1 MAISA
6 RAPASRARHSLRLV
20 DCHFHFAMDTLSATL
35 LLLTIMDPLGNVA
48 TFVAALRSVPQER
61 RLAIIARELVIAL
74 VILIVFLYA
83 GPWLLGLLHL
93 KQEALFISGGIV
105 LFLIA
110 LKMIFPPS
118 RSEGEDAPLE
128 PFIVPLATPMI
139 AGPSVLATLLVL
151 VSTHP
156 DQTSRWLLA
165 LLIAWAITAAVLLCA
180 PAIARVLKEKGSMA
194 VERLMGM
201 LLVMVAVQMFLNG
214 IERYVRP

>member
-1 MAISA
+1 
-6 RAPASRARHSLRLV
+6 
-20 DCHFHFAMDTLSATL
+20 MDTLSATL

-48 TFVAALRSVPQER
+48 TFVSALRPVPQEKR
-61 RLAIIARELVIAL
+61 IRVIARELVIAL
-74 VILIVFLYA
+74 VILVVFLFL
-83 GPWLLGLLHL
+83 GKSLLGLLHL

-118 RSEGEDAPLE
+118 HREEVQLME
-128 PFIVPLATPMI
+128 PFIVPLATPMV

-151 VSTHP
+151 VSTQPEHLW
-156 DQTSRWLLA
+156 RWFAA
-165 LLIAWAITAAVLLCA
+165 LMIAWTITSAVLLCA
-180 PAIARVLKEKGSMA
+180 PAIARVLKEKGSLA

-214 IERYVRP
+214 IEHYLNH

>member
-1 MAISA
+1 
-6 RAPASRARHSLRLV
+6 
-20 DCHFHFAMDTLSATL
+20 MDTLSATL

-48 TFVAALRSVPQER
+48 TFVASLRSVPQER
-61 RLAIIARELVIAL
+61 RLRVIARELVIAL
-74 VILIVFLYA
+74 VILIVFLFT

-110 LKMIFPPS
+110 IKMIFPLS
-118 RSEGEDAPLE
+118 RHDDEIIAE
-128 PFIVPLATPMI
+128 PFIVPLATPMV

-151 VSTHP
+151 VSAHP
-156 DQTSRWLLA
+156 EQMGRWLIA
-165 LLIAWAITAAVLLCA
+165 LLVAWSITAAVLLCA
-180 PAIARVLKEKGSMA
+180 PSIARVLKEKGSLA

-214 IERYVRP
+214 IEHYLKHQL

>member
-1 MAISA
+1 MT
-6 RAPASRARHSLRLV
+6 
-20 DCHFHFAMDTLSATL
+20 TLSATL

-48 TFVAALRSVPQER
+48 NFIAELRPVPQEK
-61 RLAIIARELVIAL
+61 RLRVVARELVVAL
-74 VILIVFLYA
+74 VILVVFLFC

-93 KQEALFISGGIV
+93 TQEALFISGGVV

-118 RSEGEDAPLE
+118 HRDIDPPQVE

-151 VSTHP
+151 VSSHP
-156 DQTSRWLLA
+156 EQMSRWLVA
-165 LLIAWAITAAVLLCA
+165 LLISWSITAAVLLCA
-180 PAIARVLKEKGSMA
+180 PAITRVLKEKGSLA

-214 IERYVRP
+214 IEFYMKR

>member
-1 MAISA
+1 MN
-6 RAPASRARHSLRLV
+6 
-20 DCHFHFAMDTLSATL
+20 TLSATL

-48 TFVAALRSVPQER
+48 TFVAGLRPVPPEK
-61 RLAIIARELVIAL
+61 RLRVIARELVIAL
-74 VILIVFLYA
+74 VILVVFLFA

-118 RSEGEDAPLE
+118 KHDEEPMTE
-128 PFIVPLATPMI
+128 PFIVPLATPMV

-151 VSTHP
+151 VSTQP
-156 DQTSRWLLA
+156 EKLWSWFTA
-165 LLIAWAITAAVLLCA
+165 LMIAWAITSAVLLCS

-214 IERYVRP
+214 IEHYLKH

>member
-1 MAISA
+1 
-6 RAPASRARHSLRLV
+6 
-20 DCHFHFAMDTLSATL
+20 MDTLSATL

-48 TFVAALRSVPQER
+48 TFVSALRPVPAEK
-61 RLAIIARELVIAL
+61 RLQVIARELVVAL
-74 VILIVFLYA
+74 VILVAFLFA

-118 RSEGEDAPLE
+118 RRDEEPMSE
-128 PFIVPLATPMI
+128 PFIVPLATPMV

-151 VSTHP
+151 VSTQP
-156 DQTSRWLLA
+156 EMLWRWFAA
-165 LLIAWAITAAVLLCA
+165 LMIAWAITAAVLLCS
-180 PAIARVLKEKGSMA
+180 PAIARVLREKGAMA

-214 IERYVRP
+214 IEHYLNH

>member
-1 MAISA
+1 
-6 RAPASRARHSLRLV
+6 
-20 DCHFHFAMDTLSATL
+20 MDTLSATL
-35 LLLTIMDPLGNVA
+35 LLITIMDPLGNVA
-48 TFVAALRSVPQER
+48 TFVSGLRSVPPER
-61 RLAIIARELVIAL
+61 RLRVIARELVIAL
-74 VILIVFLYA
+74 VILVVFLFL
-83 GPWLLGLLHL
+83 GPWLLSLLHL

-118 RSEGEDAPLE
+118 RRDADESIIE

-151 VSTHP
+151 VSTQPEHLW
-156 DQTSRWLLA
+156 RWFAA
-165 LLIAWAITAAVLLCA
+165 LLIAWGVTAAVLLCA

-201 LLVMVAVQMFLNG
+201 LLVMVAVQMLLNG
-214 IERYVRP
+214 IEHYMKH

>member
-1 MAISA
+1 
-6 RAPASRARHSLRLV
+6 
-20 DCHFHFAMDTLSATL
+20 MDILSATL

-48 TFVAALRSVPQER
+48 TFVSALRPVPPEK
-61 RLAIIARELVIAL
+61 RLRVIARELVVAL
-74 VILIVFLYA
+74 VILVAFLFA
-83 GPWLLGLLHL
+83 GPWLLSLLHL

-118 RSEGEDAPLE
+118 KHDEEPMSE
-128 PFIVPLATPMI
+128 PFIVPLATPMV

-151 VSTHP
+151 VSTQPEHLW
-156 DQTSRWLLA
+156 RWFSA
-165 LLIAWAITAAVLLCA
+165 LLIAWGLTAAVLLCA
-180 PAIARVLKEKGSMA
+180 PAIARVLKDKGSLA

-214 IERYVRP
+214 IEHYLKH

>member
-1 MAISA
+1 
-6 RAPASRARHSLRLV
+6 
-20 DCHFHFAMDTLSATL
+20 MDTLSATL

-48 TFVAALRSVPQER
+48 TFVAGLRPVPPEKWLR
-61 RLAIIARELVIAL
+61 VIARELVIAL
-74 VILIVFLYA
+74 VILVVFLFA

-118 RSEGEDAPLE
+118 KHDEEPMSE
-128 PFIVPLATPMI
+128 PFIVPLATPMV

-151 VSTHP
+151 VSTQP
-156 DQTSRWLLA
+156 EMLWSWFAA
-165 LLIAWAITAAVLLCA
+165 LMIAWAITAAVLLCS

-201 LLVMVAVQMFLNG
+201 LLVMVAVQMLLNG
-214 IERYVRP
+214 IEHYLKH

>member
-1 MAISA
+1 
-6 RAPASRARHSLRLV
+6 
-20 DCHFHFAMDTLSATL
+20 MDTLSATL

-48 TFVAALRSVPQER
+48 TFIAGLRPVPPER
-61 RLAIIARELVIAL
+61 RLKVIARELLIAL
-74 VILIVFLYA
+74 AILLTFLFT
-83 GPWLLGLLHL
+83 GPKLLSFLHL
-93 KQEALFISGGIV
+93 TQEALYISGGVV

-118 RSEGEDAPLE
+118 HKEVDETMTE

-151 VSTHP
+151 VSAHP
-156 DQTSRWLLA
+156 EQMGRWVIA
-165 LLIAWAITAAVLLCA
+165 LLIAWGITAAVLLCA

-201 LLVMVAVQMFLNG
+201 LLVVVAVQMLLNG
-214 IERYVRP
+214 IEFYLKR

>member
-1 MAISA
+1 
-6 RAPASRARHSLRLV
+6 
-20 DCHFHFAMDTLSATL
+20 MDTLSATL

-48 TFVAALRSVPQER
+48 TFVASLRGVPPER
-61 RLAIIARELVIAL
+61 RLRVIARELVVAL
-74 VILIVFLYA
+74 IILLTFLFT

-110 LKMIFPPS
+110 LKMIFPP
-118 RSEGEDAPLE
+118 RQGDEEITAE

-151 VSTHP
+151 VSTYP
-156 DQTSRWLLA
+156 DQTSRWLTA
-165 LLIAWAITAAVLLCA
+165 LLIAWGITAAVLLCA
-180 PAIARVLKEKGSMA
+180 PAIARVLRERGAMA

-201 LLVMVAVQMFLNG
+201 LLVMVAVQMLLNG
-214 IERYVRP
+214 IEHYLKH

>member
-1 MAISA
+1 
-6 RAPASRARHSLRLV
+6 
-20 DCHFHFAMDTLSATL
+20 MDTLSATL
-35 LLLTIMDPLGNVA
+35 LLLTIMDPMGNVA
-48 TFVAALRSVPQER
+48 TFVASLRGVPAER
-61 RLAIIARELVIAL
+61 RLRVIARELVAAL
-74 VILIVFLYA
+74 IILLAFLFT

-110 LKMIFPPS
+110 LKMIFPPA
-118 RSEGEDAPLE
+118 RREEEPAVE

-156 DQTSRWLLA
+156 DQIGRWFTA
-165 LLIAWAITAAVLLCA
+165 LMIAWAITAAVLLCA
-180 PAIARVLKEKGSMA
+180 PAIARVLRERGAMA

-201 LLVMVAVQMFLNG
+201 LLVMVAVQMLLNG
-214 IERYVRP
+214 IEHYLER

>member
-1 MAISA
+1 
-6 RAPASRARHSLRLV
+6 
-20 DCHFHFAMDTLSATL
+20 MDTLSATL

-48 TFVAALRSVPQER
+48 TFVAGLRPVPPEK
-61 RLAIIARELVIAL
+61 RLRVIARELVIAL
-74 VILIVFLYA
+74 VILVVFLFA

-118 RSEGEDAPLE
+118 RHEADEPQVE
-128 PFIVPLATPMI
+128 PFIVPLATPMV

-151 VSTHP
+151 VSTQP
-156 DQTSRWLLA
+156 EKLWSWFAA
-165 LLIAWAITAAVLLCA
+165 LLIAWSITAAVLLCA
-180 PAIARVLKEKGSMA
+180 PAIARVLKEKGSLA

-201 LLVMVAVQMFLNG
+201 LLVMVAVRMFLNG
-214 IERYVRP
+214 IEHYLKH

>member
-1 MAISA
+1 
-6 RAPASRARHSLRLV
+6 
-20 DCHFHFAMDTLSATL
+20 MDTLSATL

-48 TFVAALRSVPQER
+48 TFVAGLRPVPPER
-61 RLAIIARELVIAL
+61 RLLVIARELVIAL
-74 VILIVFLYA
+74 VILVAFLFA

-110 LKMIFPPS
+110 LKMIFPPA
-118 RSEGEDAPLE
+118 RRDEELTEE

-151 VSTHP
+151 VSTQP
-156 DQTSRWLLA
+156 EQLWNWFAA
-165 LLIAWAITAAVLLCA
+165 LLIAWSITATVLLCA

-201 LLVMVAVQMFLNG
+201 LLVMVAVQMLLNG
-214 IERYVRP
+214 IEHYLKH

>member
-1 MAISA
+1 
-6 RAPASRARHSLRLV
+6 
-20 DCHFHFAMDTLSATL
+20 MDTLSATL

-48 TFVAALRSVPQER
+48 TFVSALRPVPAEK
-61 RLAIIARELVIAL
+61 RLRVIARELVAAL
-74 VILIVFLYA
+74 VILVAFLFA

-93 KQEALFISGGIV
+93 KQEALFISGGVV

-118 RSEGEDAPLE
+118 KHDEDPMSE
-128 PFIVPLATPMI
+128 PFIVPLATPMV

-151 VSTHP
+151 VSTQP
-156 DQTSRWLLA
+156 DKLWNWFTA
-165 LLIAWAITAAVLLCA
+165 LMIAWAITAAVLLCS

-214 IERYVRP
+214 IEHYLKH

>member
-1 MAISA
+1 MS
-6 RAPASRARHSLRLV
+6 
-20 DCHFHFAMDTLSATL
+20 MDTLSATL

-48 TFVAALRSVPQER
+48 TFVSALRPVPAEK
-61 RLAIIARELVIAL
+61 RLRVIARELVVAL
-74 VILIVFLYA
+74 VILVAFLFA

-118 RSEGEDAPLE
+118 KHDEEPMSE
-128 PFIVPLATPMI
+128 PFIVPLATPMV

-151 VSTHP
+151 VSTQP
-156 DQTSRWLLA
+156 EMLWSWFAA
-165 LLIAWAITAAVLLCA
+165 LMIAWAITAAVLLCS
-180 PAIARVLKEKGSMA
+180 PPIARVLREKGSMA

-201 LLVMVAVQMFLNG
+201 LLVMVAVQMLLNG
-214 IERYVRP
+214 IEHYLKH

>member
-1 MAISA
+1 
-6 RAPASRARHSLRLV
+6 
-20 DCHFHFAMDTLSATL
+20 MDTLSATL

-48 TFVAALRSVPQER
+48 TFVSALRPVPQER
-61 RLAIIARELVIAL
+61 RIRVIARELVIAL
-74 VILIVFLYA
+74 VILIVFLFL
-83 GPWLLGLLHL
+83 GRSLLGLLHL

-118 RSEGEDAPLE
+118 HRDEVQLME
-128 PFIVPLATPMI
+128 PFIVPLATPMV

-151 VSTHP
+151 VSTQPEHLW
-156 DQTSRWLLA
+156 RWFAA
-165 LLIAWAITAAVLLCA
+165 LMIAWTITAAVLLCS
-180 PAIARVLKEKGSMA
+180 PAIARVLKEKGSLA

-214 IERYVRP
+214 IEHYLKH